1 MILLLPKKSKTPTAP
16 TVRASSYHLPNEVN
30 RMNNLTD
37 ANQLVINGITL
48 TQISYQRE
56 LVVNTELL
64 VSEVS
69 A

>member
-1 MILLLPKKSKTPTAP
+1 MILLLTKKSETPTAA

-30 RMNNLTD
+30 CMDNLTD

-48 TQISYQRE
+48 TQISYQCE
-56 LVVNTELL
+56 LVINTELL